1 MTRPCTVGE
10 MQMTCPKCHGEMRV
24 YERSG
29 VTVDQCTECRGIFL
43 DRGELEKLFE
53 AEANFNSRQASS
65 RPAAPQPGGYVP
77 PPPPPPPPGGGYAQP
92 AYGGGTGYGTPAYGA
107 PGYGAPGYGAPGH
120 GGPAYGHHGHYRQPG
135 HHGHYRHGGHHGHY
149 RRRKSFLNE

>member
-1 MTRPCTVGE
+1 

-53 AEANFNSRQASS
+53 AESGFNSRAA
-65 RPAAPQPGGYVP
+65 AAPQPGAYAP
-77 PPPPPPPPGGGYAQP
+77 PPAPPGGGYPPPPAYGQPAYAQPGAYAQP
-92 AYGGGTGYGTPAYGA
+92 A
-107 PGYGAPGYGAPGH
+107 
-120 GGPAYGHHGHYRQPG
+120 AYGHHGHYRQQ
-135 HHGHYRHGGHHGHY
+135 HHGHYRN
-149 RRRKSFLNE
+149 RKQKSFLKDFFD